1 METKKEFYEE
11 ETEEVLDIEKENEK
25 LYQQLVKDLGVQNKE
40 DKPSKKESD
49 IIKAFKAYSKLENK
63 IQSKDIQIKPQ
74 TNKSLFNR
82 INQLQKELN
91 SVSNEIRDYVQ
102 IYRSNSL
109 LKEESNFN
117 DILKDLELYST
128 KLENILS
135 SDLYKNSISGKKH
148 IITDKDQLKNEI
160 KINLDNYTNT
170 TGRLLD
176 LLSQEKEDF
185 MIQSNTNSTTTHEI
199 FINKNLLNNN
209 KNVQLSNIIDNEILE
224 IDKELIK
231 IENIVGKKKLNKNE
245 EIYMTRM
252 LKQLIKII
260 NDKKF
265 QILKEKALT
274 DLNQVLDE
282 LLKDKDKSIDISEYS
297 MKIKELYAIYEIYEN
312 YDEIMKYIKMRLMAI
327 SDMHEKSTDYNSDLE
342 FLKKLIEDNEKQF
355 TILGKRYNEA
365 FEELGGME
373 NILIEL
379 KNIDKYFAPL
389 LIE

>member
-1 METKKEFYEE
+1 MEAKNEFYEE

-25 LYQQLVKDLGVQNKE
+25 LYHQLLKDLNVQNKE

-49 IIKAFKAYSKLENK
+49 MVKAFKAYSKLENK
-63 IQSKDIQIKPQ
+63 LQSKDIQIQPQ
-74 TNKSLFNR
+74 SHKSLYNR
-82 INQLQKELN
+82 INELQKELN
-91 SVSNEIRDYVQ
+91 IVSNEIKDYVQ
-102 IYRSNSL
+102 IYGNNSL

-117 DILKDLELYST
+117 DILKDLELYSS
-128 KLENILS
+128 KLENIIN
-135 SDLYKNSISGKKH
+135 SDLYKNSICGKIH
-148 IITDKDQLKNEI
+148 IITDKNLLKNEI

-170 TGRLLD
+170 TGRLLE

-185 MIQSNTNSTTTHEI
+185 MIESNVMTTTTHEM
-199 FINKNLLNNN
+199 FINKNLLDNN
-209 KNVQLSNIIDNEILE
+209 KNTELSNNIDNEILE
-224 IDKELIK
+224 IEKELTK

-245 EIYMTRM
+245 EITMTRM
-252 LKQLIKII
+252 LKQLIKTI

-282 LLKDKDKSIDISEYS
+282 LLKIKEESIDISEYS
-297 MKIKELYAIYEIYEN
+297 MKIKELYAIYEVYEN
-312 YDEIMKYIKMRLMAI
+312 YDEIMKYIKKRLMAI
-327 SDMHEKSTDYNSDLE
+327 SDMHEKSTDYNADLE

-355 TILGKRYNEA
+355 DILGKRYNEA
-365 FEELGGME
+365 FEELGKME

-389 LIE
+389 FIE